1 MIVTISLDVSIN
13 HTKPLETNNFQTNDV
28 YAIVHIVRQMNCLS
42 SQLAVYQFCLNCEAM
57 RKEDVIKSWYPNEVL
72 SDDEAL
78 AIYEQLLKLFLTL
91 YYADK
96 EIKEIQNVS

>member
-1 MIVTISLDVSIN
+1 MLQYRWISSNN
-13 HTKPLETNNFQTNDV
+13 HIKSLETNDFQANNVLDN
-28 YAIVHIVRQMNCLS
+28 IHLVRQISCLS

>member
-1 MIVTISLDVSIN
+1 
-13 HTKPLETNNFQTNDV
+13 
-28 YAIVHIVRQMNCLS
+28 
-42 SQLAVYQFCLNCEAM
+42 M